1 MRNKGIA
8 CTCRVV
14 IFSRDVIFK
23 PELVSMKVVKISLP
37 KDIKREDLYARSN
50 DVRRYESAESEHE
63 IIEQP
68 QSAGEN
74 VRQLRNRRGVKR
86 TDSYGRPIMYV
97 AGKFPVVFNETRRS
111 EKRELWKKAMRDDMK
126 SHNEN

>member
-1 MRNKGIA
+1 MRDKAIA

-37 KDIKREDLYARSN
+37 KDIKREDLYARSD
-50 DVRRYESAESEHE
+50 DVRRYESAKSEHE
-63 IIEQP
+63 IIEQS
-68 QSAGEN
+68 QSAREN
-74 VRQLRNRRGVKR
+74 ARQLRDRRGVKR

-111 EKRELWKKAMRDDMK
+111 EKESYGKRLCVTI
-126 SHNEN
+126 